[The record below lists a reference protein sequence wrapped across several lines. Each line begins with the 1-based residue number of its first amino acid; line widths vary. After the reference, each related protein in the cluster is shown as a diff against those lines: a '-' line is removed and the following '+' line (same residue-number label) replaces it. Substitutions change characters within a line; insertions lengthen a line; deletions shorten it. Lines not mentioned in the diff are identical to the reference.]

1 MSADADLLE
10 IIRTGILIYI
20 AAMLPMIAARGAI
33 VMAAALGVSWPA
45 AYILASAGA
54 STAAA
59 LVLRIDRDTLEKLR
73 RFRVFDDIFAT
84 VDRHIEK
91 HRDKIGKRG
100 IRTLFMLVA
109 VPFSGVGV
117 IVACLI
123 AKLLD
128 LEYRSAAIGI
138 SAGVF
143 VNCFFTTA
151 AVYGLLT
158 GVRTLLTALL

>member
-1 MSADADLLE
+1 MGADADLLE

-20 AAMLPMIAARGAI
+20 GAMLPVIAARGAI
-33 VMAAALGVSWPA
+33 VMAAALDVPWPA
-45 AYILASAGA
+45 AYLLASAGA

-59 LVLRIDRDTLEKLR
+59 LILRIDRGTLEKLR
-73 RFRVFDDIFAT
+73 RWHIFDEIFDT
-84 VDRHIEK
+84 VDRHTEK
-91 HRDKIGKRG
+91 HRDKIEHRG
-100 IRTLFMLVA
+100 ARTLFMLVA
-109 VPFSGVGV
+109 MPFSGVGV
-117 IVACLI
+117 LAACLI

-128 LEYRSAAIGI
+128 LDYRSAAVGI